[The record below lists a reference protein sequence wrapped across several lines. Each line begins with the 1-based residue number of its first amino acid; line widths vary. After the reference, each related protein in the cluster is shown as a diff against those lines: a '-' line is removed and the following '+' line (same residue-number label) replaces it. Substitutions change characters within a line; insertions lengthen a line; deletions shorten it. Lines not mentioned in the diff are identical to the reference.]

1 MQIQYDYSST
11 LSASERIGWRIEDV
25 LPEGRS
31 LDFSKPLLPEALA
44 RVTSLG
50 FLDAEEQLVV
60 NHIRGNGYLCTFGLV
75 EEFVLPFV
83 LDHVRPHLDGDD
95 YRTRALL
102 QFACEEAKHI
112 QLFKRFSSA
121 FEAGF
126 GSKCEVIGPPS
137 AVAGKV
143 LSHHPLAVALVT
155 LHLEWMTQRHYV
167 ESIRDNREIDP
178 LFMSLLK
185 HHWMEEAQHAKIDM
199 LIVEA
204 LAAQC
209 SREEAEQAAEEYLEI
224 GAFLDSGVQQQTE
237 LDIDSLECATGR
249 TLSLAERE
257 TYISVQRQALRWT
270 YLGSGMTHPKFQA
283 MFRQV
288 APMTA
293 AKVEQMAPAFC

>member
-1 MQIQYDYSST
+1 
-11 LSASERIGWRIEDV
+11 

>member
-1 MQIQYDYSST
+1 MQIQYDYCST

-25 LPEGRS
+25 LPAGQC
-31 LDFSKPLLPEALA
+31 LDFSKPLMPESLA
-44 RVTSLG
+44 RVTSLS
-50 FLDAEEQLVV
+50 FLNEEEQLVV

-83 LDHVRPHLDGDD
+83 LDHARPHLDGDD

-112 QLFKRFSSA
+112 QLFKRFSAA

-126 GSKCEVIGPPS
+126 GSKCAVIGPPS
-137 AVAGKV
+137 AVARKV

-167 ESIRDNREIDP
+167 ESVREDQELDP

-185 HHWMEEAQHAKIDM
+185 NHWMEEAQHAKIDM

-204 LAAQC
+204 LASQC
-209 SREEAEQAAEEYLEI
+209 TPEEAERAAEEYLEI
-224 GAFLDSGVQQQTE
+224 GAFLDSGLQQQTE
-237 LDIDSLECATGR
+237 LDIDSLERATGR
-249 TLSLAERE
+249 TLGAAERE
-257 TYISVQRQALRWT
+257 TYITLQRQALRWT

-288 APMTA
+288 APVTA
-293 AKVEQMAPAFC
+293 AKVEQAAAAFC

>member
-25 LPEGRS
+25 LPEGQS

>member
-1 MQIQYDYSST
+1 MQTQYDYCST
-11 LSASERIGWRIEDV
+11 LSASERIGWKIEDV
-25 LPEGRS
+25 LPAGKS
-31 LDFSKPLLPEALA
+31 LDFSKPMMPESLA
-44 RVTSLG
+44 RVTRLS
-50 FLDAEEQLVV
+50 FLDEEEQLAV

-75 EEFVLPFV
+75 EEFILPFV
-83 LDHVRPHLDGDD
+83 LDHARPHLDGDD

-112 QLFKRFSSA
+112 QLFKRFSAA
-121 FEAGF
+121 FETGF

-155 LHLEWMTQRHYV
+155 LHLEWMTQLHYV
-167 ESIRDNREIDP
+167 ESIREDREIDP

-204 LAAQC
+204 LASQC
-209 SREEAEQAAEEYLEI
+209 SCEEAEQAAEEYLEI
-224 GAFLDSGVQQQTE
+224 GAFLDSGLQQQTE
-237 LDIDSLECATGR
+237 LDIDSFERATGR
-249 TLSLAERE
+249 TLRENERE
-257 TYISVQRQALRWT
+257 TYASIQRQALRWT

-288 APMTA
+288 APVTA
-293 AKVEQMAPAFC
+293 AKVEQAAPAFC

>member
-25 LPEGRS
+25 LPEGQG

-137 AVAGKV
+137 AVAEKV

>member
-1 MQIQYDYSST
+1 MQTQYDYCST

-25 LPEGRS
+25 LPEGQG
-31 LDFSKPLLPEALA
+31 LDFSKPLLPESLA
-44 RVTSLG
+44 RVTSLS

-112 QLFKRFSSA
+112 QLFKRFSAA

-137 AVAGKV
+137 AVAEKV

-167 ESIRDNREIDP
+167 ESVRGDQELDP

-204 LAAQC
+204 LASQC
-209 SREEAEQAAEEYLEI
+209 TRQEAEQAAEEYLEI

-237 LDIDSLECATGR
+237 LDIDSLERATGR
-249 TLSLAERE
+249 TLCTAERD
-257 TYISVQRQALRWT
+257 TYTIVQQQALRWT

-288 APMTA
+288 APITA

>member
-1 MQIQYDYSST
+1 MQTQYDYSST

-25 LPEGRS
+25 LPEGQG
-31 LDFSKPLLPEALA
+31 LDFSKPLMPESLA
-44 RVTSLG
+44 RVTSLS
-50 FLDAEEQLVV
+50 FLDEEEQLVV

-83 LDHVRPHLDGDD
+83 LDHARPHLDGDD

-112 QLFKRFSSA
+112 QLFKRFSTA

-126 GSKCEVIGPPS
+126 GSKCAVIGPPS

-167 ESIRDNREIDP
+167 ESVRGDQELDP

-204 LAAQC
+204 LALQC
-209 SREEAEQAAEEYLEI
+209 TRQEAEQAAEEYLEI
-224 GAFLDSGVQQQTE
+224 GAFLDSGLQQQTE
-237 LDIDSLECATGR
+237 LDIDSLERATGR
-249 TLSLAERE
+249 TLCTAERD
-257 TYISVQRQALRWT
+257 TYTIVQQQALRWT

-293 AKVEQMAPAFC
+293 AKVEQVAPAFC

>member
-25 LPEGRS
+25 LPAGQG

>member
-1 MQIQYDYSST
+1 MQTQYDYCSI

-25 LPEGRS
+25 LPEGQG

-293 AKVEQMAPAFC
+293 VKVEQMAPAFC

>member
-25 LPEGRS
+25 LPEGQG

>member
-204 LAAQC
+204 LALQC
-209 SREEAEQAAEEYLEI
+209 TRQEAEQAAEEYLEI